1 MESSLSLSKQPF
13 MMVINGTSSVGKTT
27 VAKLLLEKLD
37 KENLHSVGIDVFV
50 NMLPSYLVGE
60 NIEARVGFYFSKK
73 GGVVEIEVGQKG
85 HVIVKRMHEFIKQLL
100 NSGSSVIVDHVLLC
114 DSWMREL
121 EDFASEKVR
130 VLQVLIT
137 CNSEEI
143 KKRENS
149 RGDRIRGLG
158 EGLKYVENTVKKY
171 DLIID
176 NTLLTPE
183 ETSNKIADYLVKKG
197 FCAMRKV

>member
-1 MESSLSLSKQPF
+1 MESNLNLSKQPF

-27 VAKLLLEKLD
+27 VAKLLLEKLN
-37 KENLHSVGIDVFV
+37 KANLHSVGIDVFV

-60 NIEARVGFYFSKK
+60 NIEAKAGFYFSKK
-73 GGVVEIEVGQKG
+73 GDLVEIEVGQKG

-149 RGDRIRGLG
+149 RGDRVRGLG